1 MIGIGL
7 PLNSLRLKPQ
17 YRNGLRLFVGAPF
30 MVARQAGAS
39 LAGSRKRVPG
49 RPTCRAAALIG
60 LSAVVLENR
69 TCLEA
74 AMATTSPAHAA
85 VQPTAF
91 STAPSL
97 DAKSFQGLSKEHCF
111 CPDWLHKNR
120 WGYPIATNGKGGK
133 SGGHRL
139 AYRLFIGPIPH
150 GTLVLHRCGNP
161 ACINPHHLYLGNA
174 QQNALDRQMHGN
186 TLNSV
191 RLPQT
196 KLTDQDVLAIR
207 ASSDGCTALAKR
219 YGMSRSYI
227 WCIRN
232 GYARNAVKVEG

>member
-1 MIGIGL
+1 
-7 PLNSLRLKPQ
+7 
-17 YRNGLRLFVGAPF
+17 
-30 MVARQAGAS
+30 
-39 LAGSRKRVPG
+39 
-49 RPTCRAAALIG
+49 
-60 LSAVVLENR
+60 
-69 TCLEA
+69 
-74 AMATTSPAHAA
+74 MATTSPARAA
-85 VQPTAF
+85 VQPTTF

-97 DAKSFQGLSKEHCF
+97 DAKFFQGLSKEHCF

-174 QQNALDRQMHGN
+174 
-186 TLNSV
+186 
-191 RLPQT
+191 
-196 KLTDQDVLAIR
+196 
-207 ASSDGCTALAKR
+207 SSDGCTALAKR

>member
-1 MIGIGL
+1 MG
-7 PLNSLRLKPQ
+7 RRKPRRFPQ
-17 YRNGLRLFVGAPF
+17 GV
-30 MVARQAGAS
+30 S
-39 LAGSRKRVPG
+39 G
-49 RPTCRAAALIG
+49 RPTHSSYRPDWSQCGGFRQPH
-60 LSAVVLENR
+60 S
-69 TCLEA
+69 LEA

-97 DAKSFQGLSKEHCF
+97 DAKFFQGLSKEHCF

-207 ASSDGCTALAKR
+207 ASSDGCTALARR